1 MRILITKMHGLGN
14 SYLIMEDLERSL
26 EQYYQ
31 ALSRKLSSK
40 DYGIGSDGMLV
51 VNNSKSKIAKYRM
64 RVFNPDGSEA
74 EMSGNGARIF
84 GSYLYRKKLVEDM
97 CTIEAGGSNGGRLL
111 SVEIENE
118 EYVGVD
124 VGEARLL
131 GELTVLAGKR
141 RLKGSR
147 VDVGNPHFVVFEED
161 ENSVFDDA
169 LKYGRLIET
178 GKAFAPAG
186 TNAEFVFVSGR
197 HDLSMGVWERGV
209 GVTSSCG
216 SGACAAAY
224 AAVKKNLVENPV
236 QVKVAGGILVVRAGE
251 KKVFLSGP
259 VEYIMECRMDT
270 EDILPQKT

>member
-1 MRILITKMHGLGN
+1 MKILITKMHGLGN
-14 SYLIMEDLERSL
+14 SYLIIEDLERSL
-26 EQYYQ
+26 EQYYPR
-31 ALSRKLSSK
+31 LSKKLSSK

-51 VNNSKSKIAKYRM
+51 VNNSESKIAKYRM

-84 GSYLYRKKLVEDM
+84 GSYLYRKRLVGDKF
-97 CTIEAGGSNGGRLL
+97 TIEAGGSSGGRLL
-111 SVEIENE
+111 SVEIGNE

-131 GELTVLAGKR
+131 GELTVSAGKR
-141 RLKGSR
+141 RLKGSI
-147 VDVGNPHFVVFEED
+147 VDVGNPHFVVFERNER
-161 ENSVFDDA
+161 SAFDDA

-178 GKAFAPAG
+178 NKAFAPAG

-197 HDLSMGVWERGV
+197 HNISMGVWERGV

-224 AAVKKNLVENPV
+224 AAVKKDLVENPV
-236 QVKVAGGILVVRAGE
+236 QVKVAGGTLVVRAGE
-251 KKVFLSGP
+251 KKAFLSGP
-259 VEYIMECRMDT
+259 VEYITECKIDT
-270 EDILPQKT
+270 EDILLQGR